1 MAKPLSPMT
10 TSTLPRADTNT
21 QSMFNE
27 AVARESTGIV
37 ADVLNHDRQALARF
51 ITVVENRWPGW
62 LDAMRLLYPHAGKAR
77 LVGITGS
84 AGAGKSCLTA
94 ALALALH
101 ARGYRVAVIAI
112 DPSSPITGGAVLGD
126 RVRMSKLSEAGVYIR
141 SLATRG
147 SMGGLCQAACDVAR
161 ILDAAGY
168 EMILVETVGVGQD
181 EVDIM
186 RLAHTVVV
194 LCTPGQ
200 GDGVQAIKAGLMEI
214 GDLMVINKADLPGA
228 EQVAADLQQML
239 HTRSVAM
246 QRECRVMRTVAT
258 LGDGVDELAEAVLM
272 HAVNAPNP
280 EQKQV
285 QFKNEVLRLMDAAIE
300 DRLLQNPSIIEGN
313 PYAVF
318 QNWFSTALQTI
329 ETTTP

>member
-1 MAKPLSPMT
+1 MSSITTPHASMDLVASVLHQDRRSMARLIS
-10 TSTLPRADTNT
+10 
-21 QSMFNE
+21 
-27 AVARESTGIV
+27 
-37 ADVLNHDRQALARF
+37 
-51 ITVVENRWPGW
+51 VVENRWPGW
-62 LDAMRLLYPHAGKAR
+62 LDAMQALYAHAGKAR
-77 LVGITGS
+77 LVGITGA

-101 ARGYRVAVIAI
+101 ARGRRVAVIAI

-126 RVRMSKLSEAGVYIR
+126 RVRMNKLAEAGVYIR

-147 SMGGLCQAACDVAR
+147 AMGGLCQAACDVAR

-168 EMILVETVGVGQD
+168 ELILIETVGVGQD

-186 RLAHTVVV
+186 GLAHTVLV

-228 EQVAADLQQML
+228 DQVAADLQQML

-246 QRECRVMRTVAT
+246 QRDCPVLRTTAT
-258 LGDGVDELAEAVLM
+258 SSEGINELAEAVLA
-272 HAVNAPNP
+272 HAASTPKVD
-280 EQKQV
+280 QKRV
-285 QFKNEVLRLMDAAIE
+285 LFRNELVRLLNAAIE
-300 DRLLQNPSIIEGN
+300 DRLMQEPVLADFN
-313 PYAVF
+313 PYTVF
-318 QNWFSTALQTI
+318 QTWFSPALQKL
-329 ETTTP
+329 